1 MSERTGPDADHRT
14 AEPRRESTVGRTAQ
28 PPEILRLTPHITPAE
43 AVAVFGRKLPEAAAE
58 ATEALHPFWWVA
70 LDVET
75 HGPLHRGTGASRA
88 NVLVDAATGKASIAD
103 FAPRGHSVDSARW
116 PGPATPDDAVVQSAR
131 ALVRTK
137 AIRTFRLGMSV
148 RVRQAGPV
156 RGVLKLNWLVRGAN
170 HQHAATILVDGLD
183 GSHYVVRV
191 EKA

>member
-1 MSERTGPDADHRT
+1 MSERTGPDADRRP
-14 AEPRRESTVGRTAQ
+14 ADPRRESTVGRSEQ

-43 AVAVFGRKLPEAAAE
+43 AVAVFGRKLPDAAAE

-75 HGPLHRGTGASRA
+75 SGPLHRGTAASRA

-103 FAPRGHSVDSARW
+103 FAPRGLTVDSARW
-116 PGPATPDDAVVQSAR
+116 TGPETPDDAVVQSAR

-156 RGVLKLNWLVRGAN
+156 REIGRAHV
-170 HQHAATILVDGLD
+170 
-183 GSHYVVRV
+183 
-191 EKA
+191 